1 MGREA
6 AALTSKKR
14 GGARIIAACL
24 LWGCILLLLVL
35 MYTLSAQDG
44 HASGALSE
52 RVTRFLAAA
61 VNPGFSGMSSET
73 QDTVVTFLHPSVRKL
88 AHFTEYTLLGMLLT
102 GAFLCTFLRLRT
114 RVLLALAAGGLCAA
128 ADEVH
133 QLTVGGR
140 CGQWTD
146 VAIDFAGVALGVAL
160 VCIAR
165 ILLLSFIRFRR
176 TRRTAGPNASSGRK

>member
-24 LWGCILLLLVL
+24 LWSCILLLLVL

-61 VNPGFSGMSSET
+61 NPGFSGMSSEA

-146 VAIDFAGVALGVAL
+146 VAIDFAWVALGVAL